1 MYIEK
6 KFFFGIFMNVKNEIL
21 LFVIDRGDC
30 LCVELGL
37 FEQEKFCI
45 FVFCNKDFDFIYV
58 YINFVFKYNML
69 IVFFVSL
76 SKVEKVCIVNDY
88 F

>member
-37 FEQEKFCI
+37 FE
-45 FVFCNKDFDFIYV
+45 
-58 YINFVFKYNML
+58 
-69 IVFFVSL
+69 
-76 SKVEKVCIVNDY
+76 
-88 F
+88 